1 MCVYL
6 WKQNKKHMT
15 LSASKSVC
23 GQELDIV
30 VDYDPKEREIL
41 EVLEI
46 CINKVDVS
54 PTLLHF
60 GMEDAILDCIDWH
73 EIYHDQL
80 NQFNHF

>member
-1 MCVYL
+1 
-6 WKQNKKHMT
+6 MT

-30 VDYDPKEREIL
+30 VDYDPKEREVVDI
-41 EVLEI
+41 LEI

-60 GMEDAILDCIDWH
+60 GAEDAILVTLGILLALFADW
-73 EIYHDQL
+73 ILSQL
-80 NQFNHF
+80 